1 MDNDTDYQE
10 LLQRRYFYSYLSSSI
25 FIVLC
30 ALIGITGNF
39 AIIFFYFFRIK
50 ERGERYFIPL
60 LAIVDL
66 VACFTSPPFYII
78 DNTFFFNY
86 PSDTACRILSFLQTC
101 VPGASAHILLVIS
114 IQRYLLVCKPF
125 GPKMTLIWKR
135 VFFGVVCGLS
145 VAYSAPLLWTAG
157 VLESIE
163 IFMDHNV
170 TIKICKFSVDSS
182 PTITVYFGFLTL
194 IMLANLFITAG
205 LYVPVLKRVRRS
217 FLERSRKTEAYREEI
232 MESSCATQTTEAENG
247 SVDSTNNVK
256 DSKVIQLNERKLNI
270 PTNNCQETVR
280 KSSSNI
286 SENGAE
292 TNVSYPGSTSN
303 KKSRTK
309 LGSVQRRVTWMFFV
323 IIVAYVFS
331 YIPPLVI
338 LILVYT
344 IEDFN
349 FITLSEAQT
358 LAWLYFARF
367 VFLNQIIN
375 PFIYGYFDTKFRN
388 KLRICCRR
396 RNTKTFNIM

>member
-1 MDNDTDYQE
+1 MDNDTNYQM
-10 LLQRRYFYSYLSSSI
+10 LLQQRYYYSYLSSSI

-39 AIIFFYFFRIK
+39 AIIYFYFFRIK

-66 VACFTSPPFYII
+66 VACFTSPPFYIL

-86 PSDTACRILSFLQTC
+86 PSDTACKILAFLQTC

-125 GPKMTLIWKR
+125 GPKMTLVWKR
-135 VFFGVVCGLS
+135 ASFGVVCGIS
-145 VAYSAPLLWTAG
+145 VSYSAPLLWTAG
-157 VLESIE
+157 ILESTE

-170 TIKICKFSVDSS
+170 TITICKFSVDSS

-217 FLERSRKTEAYREEI
+217 FLQRSKTNKAYNNGEGVV
-232 MESSCATQTTEAENG
+232 ESSYATQTTEAENG
-247 SVDSTNNVK
+247 SVDSTNNAK
-256 DSKVIQLNERKLNI
+256 GPQLSETTIHNA
-270 PTNNCQETVR
+270 TNDCQETVPQ
-280 KSSSNI
+280 SSNNI
-286 SENGAE
+286 SENIVE
-292 TNVSYPGSTSN
+292 TNVDDCKSSTA
-303 KKSRTK
+303 KKKASTK
-309 LGSVQRRVTWMFFV
+309 MASVQRRVTWMFFV
-323 IIVAYVFS
+323 IILAYVFS
-331 YIPPLVI
+331 YIPPLII

-344 IEDFN
+344 VEDFS
-349 FITLSEAQT
+349 FINLTEAQT
-358 LAWLYFARF
+358 NAWLYFSRF

-375 PFIYGYFDTKFRN
+375 PFIYGYFDTKFRHQ
-388 KLRICCRR
+388 LRICCKRR
-396 RNTKTFNIM
+396 SSKKFNLI

>member
-1 MDNDTDYQE
+1 MYNDTDYQE
-10 LLQRRYFYSYLSSSI
+10 LLQRRYFNSYLSSTM

-30 ALIGITGNF
+30 ALIGITGNSV
-39 AIIFFYFFRIK
+39 IIFFYFFRIK

-60 LAIVDL
+60 LAIIDL
-66 VACFTSPPFYII
+66 VACFTSPPFYIM

-125 GPKMTLIWKR
+125 GPKMTLNLKR
-135 VFFGVVCGLS
+135 VFFGVVCGIS

-163 IFMDHNV
+163 VFMDHNV
-170 TIKICKFSVDSS
+170 TTKICKFSVDSS

-194 IMLANLFITAG
+194 IMLANIFITAG
-205 LYVPVLKRVRRS
+205 LYIPVLKRVRRS

-247 SVDSTNNVK
+247 FVDSTNNVK

-270 PTNNCQETVR
+270 PTNNCQDTVR
-280 KSSSNI
+280 KSSNNI
-286 SENGAE
+286 SKIGVE
-292 TNVSYPGSTSN
+292 TNVGDRKSTAN
-303 KKSRTK
+303 KKSSTK
-309 LGSVQRRVTWMFFV
+309 MASVQRRVTWMFFV
-323 IIVAYVFS
+323 IILVYIFS

-344 IEDFN
+344 NEDFSFVN
-349 FITLSEAQT
+349 LSQAQT
-358 LAWLYFARF
+358 LALLYFARF

-388 KLRICCRR
+388 KICICFKRGYA
-396 RNTKTFNIM
+396 

>member
-10 LLQRRYFYSYLSSSI
+10 LLQRRYFYSYLSSTI

-30 ALIGITGNF
+30 ALIGITGNSV
-39 AIIFFYFFRIK
+39 IIFFYFLRIR

-66 VACFTSPPFYII
+66 VACFTSPPFYIM

-114 IQRYLLVCKPF
+114 IQRYLLVCKLF

-135 VFFGVVCGLS
+135 VFFGVVCGIS

-157 VLESIE
+157 VLESTE
-163 IFMDHNV
+163 IFMNHNV

-182 PTITVYFGFLTL
+182 LTITLYFGFLTL
-194 IMLANLFITAG
+194 IMLVNLFLTAG

-217 FLERSRKTEAYREEI
+217 FLQRSKTTEAYREGI
-232 MESSCATQTTEAENG
+232 VESSYATQTTEAEN
-247 SVDSTNNVK
+247 SFTDSTNEAK
-256 DSKVIQLNERKLNI
+256 GAQVIQCERKLDI
-270 PTNNCQETVR
+270 PSNNVQETVL
-280 KSSSNI
+280 KSPNNV
-286 SENGAE
+286 SEIGVE
-292 TNVSYPGSTSN
+292 TNVGDRKSTAN
-303 KKSRTK
+303 KKSSTK
-309 LGSVQRRVTWMFFV
+309 MASVQRRVTWMFFV
-323 IIVAYVFS
+323 IILAYVFS

-349 FITLSEAQT
+349 FINLSEDQT
-358 LAWLYFARF
+358 LAWLYFSRF

-388 KLRICCRR
+388 QLLICCKR
-396 RNTKTFNIM
+396 RNTKKFNII